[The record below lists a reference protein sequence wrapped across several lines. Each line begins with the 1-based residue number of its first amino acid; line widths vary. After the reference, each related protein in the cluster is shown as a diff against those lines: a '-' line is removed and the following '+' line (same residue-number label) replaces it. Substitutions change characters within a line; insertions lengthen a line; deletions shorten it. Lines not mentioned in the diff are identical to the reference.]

1 MNFQPLIFKHINWNY
16 NPYEMINIPETALC
30 FDTKPFGGCPFA
42 WDGHHLP
49 AGHLQLI
56 HP

>member
-1 MNFQPLIFKHINWNY
+1 
-16 NPYEMINIPETALC
+16 MINIPETALC